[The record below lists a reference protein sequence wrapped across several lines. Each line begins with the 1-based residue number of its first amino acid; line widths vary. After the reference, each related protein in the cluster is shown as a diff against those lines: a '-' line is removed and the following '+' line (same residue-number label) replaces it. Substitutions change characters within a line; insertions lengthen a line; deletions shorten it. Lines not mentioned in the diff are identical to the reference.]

1 MKSANRKVNFLQNCY
16 DMEVCYTYSQAY
28 NEASRCLLCHDA
40 PCSRDCPA
48 DTDPAGFIRKFKFR
62 NVKGAIAKIK
72 ENNILGGVCG
82 VVCPTD
88 SLCQKACSKTEI
100 DRPIEIGNIQR
111 FLVEHAWEIDF
122 NPIEKK
128 PSNGMKVA
136 IIGSGPAGLSCAAE
150 LAKEGFEPTIFE
162 AKSEPGGVLRY
173 GVPEFRL
180 NSEFLDRELEDIK
193 KLGVQLKLNSRIAK
207 KDIESL
213 LNEYSAIFIA
223 TGLWGAIKIDIPG
236 FDLENIFDATEF
248 LELIRTDKQNKLKKF
263 LVGKNVAVMGGGS
276 VAMDV
281 ANTCK
286 SLGANKVYIIYRR
299 TIREMPAS
307 KHDLDMA
314 RDNFV
319 IIKPQSTV
327 TEFIGREGKL
337 AILKGI
343 EYDWD
348 IPGDFS
354 PSNLRPVLDTEF
366 SLAVDA
372 FVFAIGTTPEDKNLD
387 LYSIVGLT
395 NKGLL
400 KTAED
405 GVSTSN
411 PKIFAGGDIIRG
423 SSTVVE
429 AVSDGK
435 KAASQIIKSLCEC
448 KV

>member
-1 MKSANRKVNFLQNCY
+1 
-16 DMEVCYTYSQAY
+16 MEVCYTYSQAY